1 MPPASVCVRPSFN
14 ASPFVSPPLAGR
26 SFVRDG
32 AQREMLFDL
41 DAARGKMFARDGKP
55 VEYDLVSK
63 PVANVLR
70 VWVEVKSDARKSRY
84 PVFRLAPFRMN
95 WRGANMPSEFSC
107 NAANPREKSRA
118 TYLLPRC

>member
-1 MPPASVCVRPSFN
+1 
-14 ASPFVSPPLAGR
+14 
-26 SFVRDG
+26 
-32 AQREMLFDL
+32 MLFDL

-70 VWVEVKSDARKSRY
+70 MWVEIKSDARKSRY
-84 PVFRLAPFRMN
+84 PVFRLAPIRMN
-95 WRGANMPSEFSC
+95 WLGANMLSEFSC
-107 NAANPREKSRA
+107 NAANPRENSRE

>member
-1 MPPASVCVRPSFN
+1 
-14 ASPFVSPPLAGR
+14 
-26 SFVRDG
+26 VRDG

-70 VWVEVKSDARKSRY
+70 VCVEVKSDARNSRY